1 MPNKQNANYVFS
13 PLVLFLSKY
22 IGFGDM
28 NGNISINYENGCSKD
43 PGNYVKLRIIVI
55 VTL

>member
-22 IGFGDM
+22 IEFGDM